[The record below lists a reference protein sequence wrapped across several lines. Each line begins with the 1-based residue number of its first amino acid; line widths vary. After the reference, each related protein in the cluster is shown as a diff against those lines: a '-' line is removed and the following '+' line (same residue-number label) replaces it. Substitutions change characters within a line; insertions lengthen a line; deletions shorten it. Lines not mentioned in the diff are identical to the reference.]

1 MALSS
6 LRTAGLPATGYY
18 APDYK
23 LIVENQEIDP
33 ESKGD
38 VLELKVTMDLDNL
51 THFDLTVNN
60 WDDKSLSFKYSDTS
74 TFDLGNTVQ
83 VLMGYVAAPGARS
96 TPKNVYAGGLV
107 PMVHGLI
114 TSMTPRFPESGPP
127 TLVVGGEDRM
137 VKLKDRKPRDGEQK
151 KFVNMTDAEIVQ
163 VVAARNALVCKAQ
176 ATAEKHDIVI
186 QKNQDDA
193 AFLMERAKRI
203 DFDCFVDV
211 DPDTGLDALY
221 FRSPTD
227 ARDGSAVRVY
237 VFEWGKSLINF
248 SPALTLNKQ
257 VGKVTVKGWD
267 PNTKKTIQYTA
278 GPKDLP
284 TSGSG
289 DNGPSAIQTRFQDRE
304 DVVVDQPVTSQQE
317 AQALATA
324 LLRERAY
331 NYITASGQVIG
342 LPDLRPGDNIK
353 VKNLGKRFSGQYYVT
368 KVEHSLGGSGY
379 LTSFEVRN
387 YGDGGKKS

>member
-1 MALSS
+1 MGTSS
-6 LRTAGLPATGYY
+6 LRSSGLPSTDYY
-18 APDYK
+18 APDYRI
-23 LIVENQEIDP
+23 IVENKELDP
-33 ESKGD
+33 EAKGD
-38 VLELKVTMDLDNL
+38 ILDLKVTMDLNNL

-60 WDDKSLSFKYSDTS
+60 WDDKHLTFKYSDTN
-74 TFDLGNTVQ
+74 TFVLGNH
-83 VLMGYVAAPGARS
+83 VLVEMGY
-96 TPKNVYAGGLV
+96 AGDLL
-107 PMVHGLI
+107 PMVHGQI

-137 VKLKDRKPRDGEQK
+137 VRLKDRKPRDGEQK
-151 KFVNMTDAEIVQ
+151 KFVNMTDSAIVRVIAE
-163 VVAARNALVCKAQ
+163 RNTLVCKAQ
-176 ATAEKHDIVI
+176 DTAEQHDIVI

-193 AFLMERAKRI
+193 TFLMERAKRI

-221 FRSPTD
+221 FQSPTD
-227 ARDGSAVRVY
+227 ARDGKKVRVY

-248 SPALTLNKQ
+248 NPALTLNRQ

-267 PNTKKTIQYTA
+267 PNTKSIIKYTA
-278 GPKDLP
+278 GPADLP
-284 TSGSG
+284 TSGGS

-304 DVVVDQPVTSQQE
+304 DIVVDQPVTSQQE
-317 AQALATA
+317 AKALATA

-342 LPDLRPGDNIK
+342 LPDLRPGDNIE
-353 VKNLGKRFSGQYYVT
+353 VNGLGTRFSGTYYVT
-368 KVEHSLGGSGY
+368 KVDHALGGSGY

-387 YGDGGKKS
+387 YIDGGKT